1 MTPVPCMGSR
11 PWRGRGGGR
20 DLAARLLFSV
30 PRPMGHLMPKTSKPR
45 AKARLLQAG
54 IKEFAAHGYRGAS
67 LRDIAKLADTNVA
80 AIKYHFGS
88 KEIFWKEVVS
98 YLYQSLADTI
108 LNNDGRSEAAST
120 RELIRNSTRD
130 YILFSAKNPELYRIT
145 VLEMIE
151 GGERMEWLARYHL
164 REFMERTM
172 AWTSIAQENGVFP
185 KDVPPLNLVYVM
197 MGAIQ
202 TIFMMGPQIQRS
214 FGVDV
219 FSDQQ
224 VESHVDSI
232 MRLFDI

>member
-1 MTPVPCMGSR
+1 LR
-11 PWRGRGGGR
+11 N
-20 DLAARLLFSV
+20 
-30 PRPMGHLMPKTSKPR
+30 GHQRVCPAIAVLVDALYQPHMPKTSEPR
-45 AKARLLQAG
+45 AQARLLQAG

-88 KEIFWKEVVS
+88 KEIFWKAVVS
-98 YLYQSLADTI
+98 HLYKSLADTI
-108 LNNDGRSEAAST
+108 LDNDGRSEAAST

-130 YILFSAKNPELYRIT
+130 YIVFSAKNPELYRIT

-151 GGERMEWLARYHL
+151 GGERMEWLARHHL

-172 AWTSIAQENGVFP
+172 AWTSIAQESGVFSR
-185 KDVPPLNLVYVM
+185 DVPPFNLVYIM

-202 TIFMMGPQIQRS
+202 TIFMMAPQIERS

-219 FSDQQ
+219 FSEKQ
-224 VESHVDSI
+224 VENHVDSI
-232 MRLFDI
+232 MQLFNI

>member
-1 MTPVPCMGSR
+1 M
-11 PWRGRGGGR
+11 
-20 DLAARLLFSV
+20 A
-30 PRPMGHLMPKTSKPR
+30 KTQKPR
-45 AKARLLQAG
+45 AKTRLLQAG
-54 IKEFAAHGYRGAS
+54 TKEFAAHGYRGAS

-98 YLYQSLADTI
+98 HLYQSLSDTI
-108 LNNDGRSEAAST
+108 LDNDGRNEAAST
-120 RELIRNSTRD
+120 RELIRASTRD

-172 AWTSIAQENGVFP
+172 AWTSIAQENGVFSR
-185 KDVPPLNLVYVM
+185 DVPPFNLVYIM

-202 TIFMMGPQIQRS
+202 TVFMMAPQIERS

-219 FSDQQ
+219 FSEKQI
-224 VESHVDSI
+224 ESHVESI

>member
-1 MTPVPCMGSR
+1 MIRRNHV
-11 PWRGRGGGR
+11 
-20 DLAARLLFSV
+20 LRLPKMQL
-30 PRPMGHLMPKTSKPR
+30 RCIADGMPKTTKLR

-88 KEIFWKEVVS
+88 KEMFWKEVVS
-98 YLYQSLADTI
+98 YLYQSLAATI
-108 LNNDGRSEAAST
+108 LDNDGRSEASST

-130 YILFSAKNPELYRIT
+130 YIVFSAKNPELYRIT

-151 GGERMEWLARYHL
+151 GGERLEWLARYHL

-185 KDVPPLNLVYVM
+185 REVAPLNLVYVM

-202 TIFMMGPQIQRS
+202 TIFMMAPQIERS

-219 FSDQQ
+219 FAEKQ
-224 VESHVDSI
+224 VETHVDSI
-232 MRLFDI
+232 MRLFNI